1 MGTVRRIDD
10 NRGVAVRRYQHGE
23 RVRSIAMSLGRS
35 RWWVY
40 KWLARAAT
48 GGPAWATDRSRRLDV
63 FGERFLVPPRSAVCL
78 RRRDRRCG
86 TPTPHGHARWRPDRR
101 VAVPASVPTAPGV
114 LAMSWPNVVSS
125 MSWPLTPSTERGASH
140 ADPLARRA
148 FPRSLGSGVAPGRP
162 SPSG

>member
-23 RVRSIAMSLGRS
+23 SVRSIAMSLGRS

-63 FGERFLVPPRSAVCL
+63 FGERFLVPPEAQYAYVVGTVDVARQRLTVTLAGDLIAEWPYPL
-78 RRRDRRCG
+78 RC
-86 TPTPHGHARWRPDRR
+86 RPLR
-101 VAVPASVPTAPGV
+101 
-114 LAMSWPNVVSS
+114 
-125 MSWPLTPSTERGASH
+125 EC
-140 ADPLARRA
+140 
-148 FPRSLGSGVAPGRP
+148 
-162 SPSG
+162 

>member
-23 RVRSIAMSLGRS
+23 SVRSIAMSLGRS

-63 FGERFLVPPRSAVCL
+63 FGERFLVPPPKRSML
-78 RRRDRRCG
+78 TSSG
-86 TPTPHGHARWRPDRR
+86 PSMWHAN
-101 VAVPASVPTAPGV
+101 ASR
-114 LAMSWPNVVSS
+114 S
-125 MSWPLTPSTERGASH
+125 
-140 ADPLARRA
+140 
-148 FPRSLGSGVAPGRP
+148 RSLAT
-162 SPSG
+162 